1 MVPDDLSEATLKT
14 ILDFHSDRAQTQQ
27 RNRNKN
33 MYRQSNS
40 HMSQTGS
47 QLPQNYQTS
56 RQSKSRQ
63 GGGRN
68 GIAGITDGHD
78 PNMTAD
84 AEAILGSQAGDN
96 AHDLKL
102 MNPQLLN
109 MTHDEIQRYR
119 VDDDVAQAPDDVLA
133 SLNLTAGQHGR
144 KGFNLTNMSN
154 ILKHGSGEEYQE
166 HEAANGSMMYK
177 QKTERHQKTSFTN
190 L

>member
-102 MNPQLLN
+102 MNP
-109 MTHDEIQRYR
+109 
-119 VDDDVAQAPDDVLA
+119 
-133 SLNLTAGQHGR
+133 
-144 KGFNLTNMSN
+144 
-154 ILKHGSGEEYQE
+154 
-166 HEAANGSMMYK
+166 
-177 QKTERHQKTSFTN
+177 
-190 L
+190 

>member
-68 GIAGITDGHD
+68 GIAGVIDGND

-96 AHDLKL
+96 VHDLKL
-102 MNPQLLN
+102 MNP
-109 MTHDEIQRYR
+109 
-119 VDDDVAQAPDDVLA
+119 
-133 SLNLTAGQHGR
+133 
-144 KGFNLTNMSN
+144 
-154 ILKHGSGEEYQE
+154 
-166 HEAANGSMMYK
+166 
-177 QKTERHQKTSFTN
+177 
-190 L
+190 